1 MEEQEKAAIDRNY
14 DLLINNIILT
24 DEFYNQLRWNQ
35 VLPESMIADVQACKT
50 KEDRIKQLLHTLQL
64 RGSDAFR
71 KLRHVLHITG
81 HNFLADQLYEEDND
95 VSIIKANDLFNKFP
109 SIFNQVCDDLKSKFI
124 KYIETKVKEKALAK
138 FWNKLS
144 LERLEGLENK
154 KTCYLQ
160 EKDIRVKL
168 ENRRKQVS
176 CLKEELTDMDGK
188 LRKREL
194 EIQVFER
201 ERDETRK
208 RFKTEL
214 AVQARFNAA
223 NNSSIIRLREKFI
236 SFNEKVKIL
245 NRQIAEFLSVN
256 ENSNDNQDNEKLS
269 RLEQNVKTILHIVK
283 QQQDAVES
291 KTTERESVLALLK
304 KSTNKSEPLSDIVRR
319 YLEREEKGKS
329 VVNREIEKLIEILRK
344 SNKPQL
350 KNKSN
355 AGTDMKH
362 LRNMVATVRVEVEHL
377 KKKLDWKD
385 DQITDLIKETMMLRQ
400 YQKTKDHNS
409 VSETLKGAIV
419 TSPVSSPDSTYEMQL
434 AYKKFDN
441 YLSSNPAL
449 PNRNRRRG
457 SLADVDLEP
466 DPDETDISFVD
477 NKDYLAPTSPRVK
490 FPELELAKGESTPRS
505 KAFSRRYSVMSE
517 QDLATILE
525 TDDNVEF
532 ERLMTFIAK
541 KTQPAKL
548 PLICKDAMSV
558 DFSQESFGNENI

>member
-1 MEEQEKAAIDRNY
+1 MEEQEKAAIDRNH

-24 DEFYNQLRWNQ
+24 EEFYNQLRWNQ
-35 VLPESMIADVQACKT
+35 VLPESMITDVQACKT
-50 KEDRIKQLLHTLQL
+50 KEEKIKHLLYTLKL

-124 KYIETKVKEKALAK
+124 KYLETKVKEKALAK
-138 FWNKLS
+138 FWNRLS

-154 KTCYLQ
+154 KTCFLQ
-160 EKDIRVKL
+160 ERDMRVKL
-168 ENRRKQVS
+168 ENKRKQVS
-176 CLKEELTDMDGK
+176 CLKEELSDMDEK

-194 EIQVFER
+194 EIQVFEK

-223 NNSSIIRLREKFI
+223 NNSSIIRLREKFV

-256 ENSNDNQDNEKLS
+256 ENLNDNQDNEKLS

-283 QQQDAVES
+283 QQQDTVES

-304 KSTNKSEPLSDIVRR
+304 KSTNKSEPLSDIVKR
-319 YLEREEKGKS
+319 YLEREEKAKS
-329 VVNREIEKLIEILRK
+329 IVNREIEKLIEILRK
-344 SNKPQL
+344 SNKPQY

-377 KKKLDWKD
+377 KKKLEWKD

-400 YQKTKDHNS
+400 YQKTKDDNT

-441 YLSSNPAL
+441 YLASNPAL

-477 NKDYLAPTSPRVK
+477 KKDYQGPETPRVK
-490 FPELELAKGESTPRS
+490 FPELELTKSENTPRS
-505 KAFSRRYSVMSE
+505 KTFYRRYSEMSE

-532 ERLMTFIAK
+532 EKLMTLIAK

-558 DFSQESFGNENI
+558 DFSRESLGTDNI